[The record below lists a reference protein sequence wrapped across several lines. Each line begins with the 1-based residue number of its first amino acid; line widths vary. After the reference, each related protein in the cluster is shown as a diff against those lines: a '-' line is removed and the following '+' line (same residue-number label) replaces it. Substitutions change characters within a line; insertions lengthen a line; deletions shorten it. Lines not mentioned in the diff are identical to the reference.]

1 MRESVSRGLMY
12 GNANTGT
19 EQDLVAKLHHLREA
33 RAELD
38 EDITSLERVLG
49 IVRGGSP

>member
-1 MRESVSRGLMY
+1 MRESRGLMY

-19 EQDLVAKLHHLREA
+19 EQDLMTKLHRLRDM

-49 IVRGGSP
+49 IVRGGTP

>member
-1 MRESVSRGLMY
+1 MY

-19 EQDLVAKLHHLREA
+19 EQDLMTKLHRLRDM

-49 IVRGGSP
+49 IVRGGTP

>member
-1 MRESVSRGLMY
+1 MRESMSRGLMHEN
-12 GNANTGT
+12 GNAGT
-19 EQDLVAKLHHLREA
+19 EQDLMTKLHRLQDM

>member
-1 MRESVSRGLMY
+1 MRESISRGLLHENR
-12 GNANTGT
+12 NAGT
-19 EQDLVAKLHHLREA
+19 EQELMTKLHRLRDI
-33 RAELD
+33 RVELD

>member
-1 MRESVSRGLMY
+1 MQEGVSRGFMHGT
-12 GNANTGT
+12 GNAGT
-19 EQDLVAKLHHLREA
+19 EQDLMAKLHRLRYM
-33 RAELD
+33 RTELD